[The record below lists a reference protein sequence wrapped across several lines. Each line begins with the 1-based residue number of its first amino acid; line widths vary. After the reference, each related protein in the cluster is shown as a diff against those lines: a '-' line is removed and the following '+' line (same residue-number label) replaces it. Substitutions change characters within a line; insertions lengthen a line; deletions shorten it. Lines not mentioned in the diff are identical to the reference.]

1 MSDHSPENSR
11 LELALNSREAEL
23 RAEAEDAFDRA
34 SRNPTTANRKA
45 HKAAELALKKFLQER
60 HEPEKEKSFK
70 GLLQVLEYLE
80 GENWKIGKSKLYED
94 FGAGKIDAE
103 RDGSFRLSKVLDYAR
118 VHLQTADG
126 KKGGEVVSVQEEK
139 AREEILRIRIDRQQ
153 RELKFD
159 ESRGELI
166 RRSEVETELSKRA
179 IFLVTDRK
187 NVWRSNVMEI
197 IRLVGGDPQ
206 KAPELIAY
214 GVRMEDEIIGRY
226 SRPMKFDED

>member
-1 MSDHSPENSR
+1 MSEAPYEISP
-11 LELALNSREAEL
+11 LEAALDTREAEL
-23 RAEAEDAFDRA
+23 RGEAETAFERA

-45 HKAAELALKKFLQER
+45 HKAAETALKKFLQER
-60 HEPEKEKSFK
+60 HEPETERTFK

-80 GENWKIGKSKLYED
+80 GENWKIGKSKLYDD
-94 FGAGKIDAE
+94 FSAGKIEAE
-103 RDGSFRLSKVLDYAR
+103 RDGSFRISKVIDYAR

-139 AREEILRIRIDRQQ
+139 AREEVLRIRIDRQQ
-153 RELKFD
+153 RELKFK
-159 ESRGELI
+159 ESSGELI

-187 NVWRSNVMEI
+187 NVWRSSVMEI